1 MLIATRLLTDRAL
14 RNGDHVPG
22 NGDAGTMAA
31 WPSPCVSP
39 FGLATRSMA
48 PVDRFVEL
56 VPIHGLLPS
65 TYLDFDI
72 GGRYWS

>member
-1 MLIATRLLTDRAL
+1 
-14 RNGDHVPG
+14 
-22 NGDAGTMAA
+22 MAA

-39 FGLATRSMA
+39 FGLTYQFDRA